1 MKTIAFPSRILKLT
15 PALIAGCVMSAAAA
29 ADPNEYTL
37 VYSKSDFTNY
47 QNVAELH
54 KKIVRTARA
63 HCPSYFT
70 TRALADRNACVK
82 DVVADLVR
90 VIDNPKLTAYAEGD
104 TSLRIAGD
112 TSDVD
117 DRS

>member
-1 MKTIAFPSRILKLT
+1 MKKLAFPSLV
-15 PALIAGCVMSAAAA
+15 AACMMSATAY

-37 VYSKSDFTNY
+37 VYSKSDFANY
-47 QNVAELH
+47 SSIAELH
-54 KKIVRTARA
+54 EKIVKTAKA

-70 TRALADRNACVK
+70 TRSLADVNACVSE
-82 DVVADLVR
+82 VVDDLVR

-112 TSDVD
+112 TTAAD
-117 DRS
+117 DNS